1 MAIKTGDNFLYRGK
15 KPLDSR
21 DSFDTILA
29 MTTFAESSIDEGHI
43 SYVKETDKYY
53 KFNSTNDVDTT
64 LGKWREYNGG
74 GGSSTDEKVKL
85 DATATDAKYL
95 NELIDNA
102 TIEVDTTN
110 NCLVVK
116 KIDGQTATVA
126 EINFLT
132 GVTSNIQ
139 AQIDNLG
146 KSMTMYGVF
155 GTKAD
160 LLASTTP
167 TPVDGNTAIV
177 IADEDNNNK
186 QMTYIYIASNSA
198 WTQVAESSVTVRD
211 FTTEPINLAT
221 ETTGTLHK
229 SKIDTAIARLADVLD
244 KATYKGTGDGIVKQA
259 DKLTGLTATIAA
271 LNQAVTDSHTHSNKA
286 VLDKIVSNGIGSG
299 FLADN
304 GKYISILHIGTTSPT
319 YDSQIWID
327 NTDSSKPI
335 LKIYDGTDWIAISS
349 ASSGGASTA
358 DNVEYTNADY
368 PSYTNVDLALD
379 ALFAKVYYV
388 KPTCSLSASKSGGTF
403 EIGTTITAPITFTWT
418 TNKAITSQT
427 LTGCTLTDASVRTA
441 IYNTNVTSDKT
452 FTLSVSDG
460 ENFASSSVSYKF
472 LNKVYY
478 GSASEPD
485 SYDSAFILG
494 LANNKFATSIKGS
507 YPITVES
514 GQFGYIACPKSFNA
528 PSECYIGGFLTTL
541 ENAGEISFTNASGG
555 VATYTILRTGK
566 SGLGSLTME
575 FK

>member
-102 TIEVDTTN
+102 TIEVDVTN
-110 NCLVVK
+110 NCLIVK

-132 GVTSNIQ
+132 GVKSNIQ
-139 AQIDNLG
+139 TQIDNLG

-155 GTKAD
+155 DTKAD
-160 LLASTTP
+160 LLAATTP
-167 TPVDGNTAIV
+167 IPVDGNTAIV
-177 IADEDNNNK
+177 IADEDNDNK
-186 QMTYIYIASNSA
+186 QMTYIYIESTSA
-198 WTQVAESSVTVRD
+198 WTQVAESSITVRD
-211 FTTEPINLAT
+211 FTTEPIDLAT
-221 ETTGTLHK
+221 ETTGILHK

-244 KATYKGTGDGIVKQA
+244 KTTYRGTGDGIVKQA

-271 LNQAVTDSHTHSNKA
+271 LNQAVTDSHTHSNKT

-304 GKYISILHIGTTSPT
+304 GKYISILHVGNTSPT

-327 NTDSSKPI
+327 TTSTTPI
-335 LKIYDGTDWIAISS
+335 LKIFD
-349 ASSGGASTA
+349 
-358 DNVEYTNADY
+358 V
-368 PSYTNVDLALD
+368 VHQVVLVL
-379 ALFAKVYYV
+379 LVF
-388 KPTCSLSASKSGGTF
+388 L
-403 EIGTTITAPITFTWT
+403 
-418 TNKAITSQT
+418 
-427 LTGCTLTDASVRTA
+427 LTQVMLLKQRLMGCMLK
-441 IYNTNVTSDKT
+441 I
-452 FTLSVSDG
+452 
-460 ENFASSSVSYKF
+460 
-472 LNKVYY
+472 
-478 GSASEPD
+478 
-485 SYDSAFILG
+485 
-494 LANNKFATSIKGS
+494 
-507 YPITVES
+507 
-514 GQFGYIACPKSFNA
+514 
-528 PSECYIGGFLTTL
+528 
-541 ENAGEISFTNASGG
+541 
-555 VATYTILRTGK
+555 
-566 SGLGSLTME
+566 
-575 FK
+575 

>member
-85 DATATDAKYL
+85 DATSTDAKYL
-95 NELIDNA
+95 NELIDNS
-102 TIEVDTTN
+102 TIEVDATN

-139 AQIDNLG
+139 TQIDNLG

-160 LLASTTP
+160 LLASVSP

-198 WTQVAESSVTVRD
+198 WTQVAESSVAVRD
-211 FTTEPINLAT
+211 FTTEPIDLAT

-244 KATYKGTGDGIVKQA
+244 KTTYKGTGDGIVKQA

-304 GKYISILHIGTTSPT
+304 GKYISILHIGTTSPL

-335 LKIYDGTDWIAISS
+335 LKIFDGTDWIAISS
-349 ASSGGASTA
+349 SSSGGASTA

-379 ALFAKVYYV
+379 ALFSKVYYV
-388 KPTCSLSASKSGGTF
+388 KPTCSLSASKAGGTF
-403 EIGTTITAPITFTWT
+403 EMGTTITAPITFTWT

-441 IYNTNVTSDKT
+441 IYNTNVTADKT

-460 ENFASSSVSYKF
+460 ENSASSSISYKF

-478 GSASEPD
+478 GSASEQD
-485 SYDSAFILG
+485 SYDSDFILG

-555 VATYTILRTGK
+555 VATYTILKTGK

>member
-53 KFNSTNDVDTT
+53 KFNSTNDVDIT
-64 LGKWREYNGG
+64 LGKWREYNG

-85 DATATDAKYL
+85 DATSTDAKYL
-95 NELIDNA
+95 NELIDNS

-110 NCLVVK
+110 NYLVVK

-177 IADEDNNNK
+177 IADEDNDNK
-186 QMTYIYIASNSA
+186 QMTYIYIESTSA
-198 WTQVAESSVTVRD
+198 WTQVAESSVAVRD
-211 FTTEPINLAT
+211 FTTEPIDLAT
-221 ETTGTLHK
+221 ETTGILHK

-244 KATYKGTGDGIVKQA
+244 KTTYKGTGNGIVKQA

-271 LNQAVTDSHTHSNKA
+271 LNQAVTDSHTHSNKT

-304 GKYISILHIGTTSPT
+304 GKYISILHIDATSPL

-327 NTDSSKPI
+327 NTDNSKPI
-335 LKIYDGTDWIAISS
+335 LKIFDGTDWIAISS

-379 ALFAKVYYV
+379 ALFSKVYYV
-388 KPTCSLSASKSGGTF
+388 KPTCSLSASKAGGTF
-403 EIGTTITAPITFTWT
+403 EMGTTITSPIVFTWT

-460 ENFASSSVSYKF
+460 ENSASSSVSYKF

-494 LANNKFATSIKGS
+494 LSNNKFATSIKGS

>member
-85 DATATDAKYL
+85 DATSTDAKYL
-95 NELIDNA
+95 NELIDNS
-102 TIEVDTTN
+102 TIEVDATN

-198 WTQVAESSVTVRD
+198 WTQVAESSVAVRD

-229 SKIDTAIARLADVLD
+229 SKIDIAIARLADVLD

-271 LNQAVTDSHTHSNKA
+271 LNQAVTDSHTHSNKT

-304 GKYISILHIGTTSPT
+304 GKYISILHIDATSPL

-327 NTDSSKPI
+327 NTDNTKPI

-349 ASSGGASTA
+349 ASSDGASTA

-379 ALFAKVYYV
+379 ALFSKVYYV

-460 ENFASSSVSYKF
+460 ENSASSSVSYKF

-494 LANNKFATSIKGS
+494 LSNNKFATSIKGS
-507 YPITVES
+507 YPITIES

-555 VATYTILRTGK
+555 VTTYTILRTGK